1 MGVQTEAASELAQT
15 SSTECVILVDNSNV
29 FIEARKLSAARKG
42 VTALTPEG
50 KVQQDP
56 SWQVDYA
63 ALLTALANGRKIR
76 EAILVGSRPPPNDRI
91 WKMAAQG
98 GFKVKTH
105 DRDQNNKEKA
115 VDSELVAQGTRL
127 ICTTPAPC
135 ALVIA
140 SGDRDFVPLVNIA
153 HETGWT
159 VEMAA
164 FASAF
169 SPGGEMATSVDE
181 IRPLDDVFNKI
192 GTGTYKWPAV

>member
-1 MGVQTEAASELAQT
+1 MDAQAEAASKLGQ
-15 SSTECVILVDNSNV
+15 SSGTECVILVDNSNV

-42 VTALTPEG
+42 ITTLTPEG

-63 ALLTALANGRKIR
+63 ALLTALADGRKIR

-115 VDSELVAQGTRL
+115 VDSELAVQGTAL

-140 SGDRDFVPLVNIA
+140 SGDRDFIPLVNIA
-153 HETGWT
+153 QQKGWT
-159 VEMAA
+159 AEMAA
-164 FASAF
+164 FTSAF
-169 SPGGEMATSVDE
+169 APNGEMARTVDK
-181 IRPLDDVFNKI
+181 IRATRRRFR
-192 GTGTYKWPAV
+192 